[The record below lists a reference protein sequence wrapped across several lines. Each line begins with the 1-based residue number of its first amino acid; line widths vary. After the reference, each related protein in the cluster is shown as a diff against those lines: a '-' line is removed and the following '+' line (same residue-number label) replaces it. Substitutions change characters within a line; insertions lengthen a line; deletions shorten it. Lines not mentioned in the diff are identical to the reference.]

1 MNEKLYEIMAD
12 YLEIVM
18 QLEEI
23 ERCIILQKIGI
34 TEYTEIKRRDVEAI
48 LNTEVRL
55 LSMVIREAYQIHK
68 EIDKFILD
76 ME

>member
-1 MNEKLYEIMAD
+1 MNERLYEIMTD
-12 YLEIVM
+12 YLEIVT

-23 ERCIILQKIGI
+23 KRCIILQKIGI

-55 LSMVIREAYQIHK
+55 LNMAIREAYQVHK

-76 ME
+76 IG

>member
-1 MNEKLYEIMAD
+1 MNERLYEIMTE
-12 YLEIVM
+12 YLEIVT

-48 LNTEVRL
+48 LNTEIRL
-55 LSMVIREAYQIHK
+55 LNMAIREAYHVHK
-68 EIDKFILD
+68 EIDKLLLE